1 MASIRQE
8 IVIEAD
14 PDVVWDAVR
23 DFGALHL
30 RLAPGF
36 VTDCRLEGAD
46 RIVTFFT
53 GTVLRERLVSCDDE
67 SRRLVWAIVDGPYAH
82 HNGAVEVS
90 AREDGRTHYA
100 WTTDV
105 LPDEL
110 GEPTAQQMKRG
121 MAAMEATLNGQAPH
135 SGQAAP
141 DEAEPRGQ
149 SG

>member
-8 IVIEAD
+8 IVIDAD
-14 PDVVWDAVR
+14 PDAVWDAVR

-30 RLAPGF
+30 LAPGF
-36 VTDCRLEGAD
+36 VTDCRLEGTD
-46 RIVTFFT
+46 RIVTFFS

-90 AREDGRTHYA
+90 AREDGRTRYA

-110 GEPTAQQMKRG
+110 GGPTAQQMKRG
-121 MAAMEATLNGQAPH
+121 MAAMAATLSGQAPQRT
-135 SGQAAP
+135 GTAQRA
-141 DEAEPRGQ
+141 
-149 SG
+149 

>member
-1 MASIRQE
+1 MASIRKE
-8 IVIEAD
+8 IVVDAE

-23 DFGALHL
+23 DFGALHV

-36 VTDCRLEGAD
+36 VTDCRLDGTD
-46 RIVTFFT
+46 RIVTFVT

-67 SRRLVWAIVDGPYAH
+67 SRRLVWAIIDGPYSH

-90 AREDGRTHYA
+90 ALEGGRTRYV

-110 GEPTAQQMKRG
+110 GAPTSEQMERG
-121 MAAMEATLNGQAPH
+121 MAAMETTLNAPPT
-135 SGQAAP
+135 SRPLGTWPAP
-141 DEAEPRGQ
+141 Q
-149 SG
+149 S